1 MVRKDAFEC
10 VNGMDEQFEVEYND
24 VDFCLKLMDAGFNN
38 VYLPQVELYH
48 FESAT
53 RGHPHQSKPSY
64 ERHLKEMK
72 KFKDKWQ
79 KYIDHD
85 PYYNP
90 NLNLGVH
97 DFSMNFSS

>member
-1 MVRKDAFEC
+1 
-10 VNGMDEQFEVEYND
+10 MDEQFEVEYND